1 MDINSL
7 MNKMGFGESGIS
19 RRRTRGRIA
28 RPNHARYIN
37 DYNYIAKDPI
47 REALQYRNL
56 KSSLLEMQTYCE
68 SKGIAF
74 SEDLADVKDKL
85 ADGIKK
91 IKNTIVELIERAIRF
106 FTETVRYFF
115 SNEKKIGKKLAALK
129 AANNKTLTDSN
140 KDVTTIDVNDI
151 DSGNP
156 QVVTDYLDKYGEST
170 VSSKTT
176 PTFNIETVFDH
187 LNDAINDTDDSGEA
201 IKDKA
206 NEIVDKYKEEVDEI
220 DEAVSAIIK
229 STKKQQA
236 DTAQN
241 NLKTYGEKIAKGLEN
256 IRKMENGGM
265 RGLNKEIRKLQDKL
279 KEIKSDYKK
288 AKDKSDDARDNY
300 KKDRAE
306 ITAKVKIV
314 NGIKSTK
321 DKIISHV
328 FRLSDKIISDINKCA
343 NTKGTKTA
351 S

>member
-19 RRRTRGRIA
+19 RRRTRGKIA

-129 AANNKTLTDSN
+129 AANKKTATTSE
-140 KDVTTIDVNDI
+140 KEVTTIDVSNPT
-151 DSGNP
+151 SGNP
-156 QVVTDYLDKYGEST
+156 NVIKSYLDRYGVDST
-170 VSSKTT
+170 TNK
-176 PTFNIETVFDH
+176 PQFDIEKEFEKLD
-187 LNDAINDTDDSGEA
+187 DAKNDTDDSGEA

-206 NEIVDKYKEEVDEI
+206 NEIVDSYKEGVDEI

-229 STKKQQA
+229 STKKDKASDLQTELQ
-236 DTAQN
+236 
-241 NLKTYGEKIAKGLEN
+241 TYGTHIANGLEN

-279 KEIKSDYKK
+279 KEIKDDYKK
-288 AKDKSDDARDNY
+288 TKDKSDDTRDNY

-306 ITAKVKIV
+306 ITAKVKLV

-343 NTKGTKTA
+343 NTKGESA
-351 S
+351 

>member
-19 RRRTRGRIA
+19 RRRTRGKIA

-129 AANNKTLTDSN
+129 AANNKTETTST
-140 KDVTTIDVNDI
+140 KDVTTIDVGTI
-151 DSGNP
+151 TAGNP
-156 QVVTDYLDKYGEST
+156 KVITDYLKKYGVDADNDNAPS
-170 VSSKTT
+170 
-176 PTFNIETVFDH
+176 FNIDTEFGKLDTAT
-187 LNDAINDTDDSGEA
+187 NDSDDSGEA

-206 NEIVDKYKEEVDEI
+206 SEIVDAYKEEVDEI

-229 STKKQQA
+229 STKKQGA
-236 DTAQN
+236 NVAQGE
-241 NLKTYGEKIAKGLEN
+241 LKTFGEAIATGLEN

-279 KEIKSDYKK
+279 KDIKSDYKK
-288 AKDKSDDARDNY
+288 AKDKSDDTRDNY

-343 NTKGTKTA
+343 NTKGESA
-351 S
+351 